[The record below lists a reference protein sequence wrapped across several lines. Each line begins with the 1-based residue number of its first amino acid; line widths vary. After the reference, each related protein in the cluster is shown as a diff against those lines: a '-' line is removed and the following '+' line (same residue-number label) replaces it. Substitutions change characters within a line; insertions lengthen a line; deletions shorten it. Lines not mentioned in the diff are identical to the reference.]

1 MLTPLTH
8 PRPQAKQVC
17 YDSVGTRMCESD
29 GRGLGKAREQD
40 VRAELNRLLESPAF
54 RTSKRCREFL
64 EYITEHTINGPAGA
78 LKERSIGI
86 KLFQLSHDFDTG
98 QHTIVRVTA
107 NEVRK
112 KLAQHYQA
120 ENGLFHP
127 VRIDLPPG
135 SYSAAFRWETPAI
148 EAPVA
153 EAQTAEAP
161 AADTQAAPAP
171 MAENQAAEAPFA
183 GTQAAEAPAGGTP
196 PAETHPPAPRNWL
209 ARRVIAGTVAILV
222 LAGGL
227 SLWRW
232 RPGNPA
238 SVDAKSTAVSIPGSL
253 AASSSESFRMIAGT
267 TAPYVD
273 RGGRTWGPD
282 RFFTGG
288 NVLVRPSERIFR
300 TLDPDVY
307 RHLRSGD
314 FGYDIPLQPGNYE
327 LHLLF
332 AETGLADFISAESS
346 GEGQRVFRISANG
359 QPILTAFDVVADAAG
374 SNIADERVFRNIS
387 PAADGFLHLRFNSM
401 RSTAMLSGIEVLPV
415 TAGKVRPVRI
425 RAGWTSSWQ
434 DSARQEW
441 QADSYFLGGN
451 ALVRTTNPAQA
462 SNPSAPDMALYAS
475 ERWGHF
481 SYAVPVAEGRYRVT
495 LKFCEGHYGKRNAGA
510 GETGGRVF
518 DVYCNGVA
526 LLRGFDIMK
535 EAGGEG
541 RPIDRNFSAIRPNA
555 QGKIL
560 LTFVPVAGMACVNG
574 IEVVDDSK

>member
-1 MLTPLTH
+1 MACDMIRA
-8 PRPQAKQVC
+8 PRWDVQSGC
-17 YDSVGTRMCESD
+17 RELSES
-29 GRGLGKAREQD
+29 REQA
-40 VRAELNRLLESPAF
+40 VRAELNRLLESSAF

-64 EYITEHTINGPAGA
+64 EYIVEHTISGPTGA
-78 LKERSIGI
+78 LKERSIGVE
-86 KLFQLSHDFDTG
+86 LFQLPQDFDTG

-112 KLAQHYQA
+112 KLAQHYLA
-120 ENGLFHP
+120 ENGSYHP

-135 SYSAAFRWETPAI
+135 SYSAEFRWEAPA
-148 EAPVA
+148 V
-153 EAQTAEAP
+153 EAP
-161 AADTQAAPAP
+161 AAETQAA
-171 MAENQAAEAPFA
+171 AADRCRD
-183 GTQAAEAPAGGTP
+183 AASRRLRRRLP
-196 PAETHPPAPRNWL
+196 PRCHLRRRIFRH
-209 ARRVIAGTVAILV
+209 ARTGSAHRMIAGTVAVLV
-222 LAGGL
+222 LAGAFAV
-227 SLWRW
+227 WRW
-232 RPGNPA
+232 RAVNPT
-238 SVDAKSTAVSIPGSL
+238 SVDAKSTPVSNPSPT
-253 AASSSESFRMIAGT
+253 AASAVENLRMIAGS

-273 RGGRTWGPD
+273 RSGRTWGPD
-282 RFFTGG
+282 RFFSGG

-300 TLDPDVY
+300 TLDPDIY

-314 FGYDIPLQPGNYE
+314 FRYDIPLQPGNYE
-327 LHLLF
+327 LHLFF

-346 GEGQRVFRISANG
+346 GEGQRVFRVSANG
-359 QPILTAFDVVADAAG
+359 NPILTAFDVVADAAG

-387 PAADGFLHLRFNSM
+387 PAADGFLHLSFNSM

-415 TAGKVRPVRI
+415 SAGKARPVRI

-434 DSARQEW
+434 DSAGQEW
-441 QADSYFLGGN
+441 QSDSYFLGGN
-451 ALVRTTNPAQA
+451 ALVRTTNPAQG
-462 SNPSAPDMALYAS
+462 SNSIAPDMALYAS

-495 LKFCEGHYGKRNAGA
+495 LKFCEGHYGKRNTG
-510 GETGGRVF
+510 TGGPGSRVF

-541 RPIDRNFSAIRPNA
+541 RPIDRSFSAIRPNA